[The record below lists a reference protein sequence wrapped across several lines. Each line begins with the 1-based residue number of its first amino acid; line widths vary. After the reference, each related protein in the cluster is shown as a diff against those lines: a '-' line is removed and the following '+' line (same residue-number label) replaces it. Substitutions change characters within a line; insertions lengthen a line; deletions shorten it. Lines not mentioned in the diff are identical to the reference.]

1 VGTPEAGAGNDNNI
15 HRSQALMRAGV
26 ARMSKL
32 SATESAVAPA
42 ASEASVGSLVARSVG
57 WVVLDRWGTRCI
69 SLAMLVVLGRL
80 LVPADF
86 GLVSLASLYVSF
98 VGMFVEQGFAR
109 ALIQRAELRQEHIDT
124 AFWMA
129 VGVGVVLTTATVV
142 AAGWLAHAINLPDL
156 APVLRWLSLGL
167 LFNAFSAI
175 PAALL
180 ERSFDFKSLAIRRM
194 ASTLIGGIAAVI
206 VALKGGGVW
215 SLVVQVLTSWVVGI
229 FVLWSAS
236 SWRPRA
242 NFSVPALRELWPVG
256 SGILGIDILTF
267 AGSEADR
274 LVVGAFLGAEAL
286 GLYFMAMRI
295 VTIMLEIFSSIFSG
309 VAMSMFSRLQNDR
322 EQLRHWLYRLTR
334 ASSAVTVPCF
344 ALAAG
349 VAPVALPLV
358 IGPQWTSSVLIFQV
372 LCLLGALNAVAWFDR
387 TALVATGQAR
397 TAFLMALGQTIL
409 GLILVVGAAP
419 LGVMAVAIAVVAR
432 QYLYMPVR
440 VWTMKRAIGVR
451 ARTYVVQ
458 WLRPGIAAL
467 MLFVMIIAA
476 QGLLPGFADH
486 AVLVA
491 IAVAIPA
498 CALYVAM
505 MRWQDPELF
514 RELISAVPAIWRGI
528 R

>member
-1 VGTPEAGAGNDNNI
+1 
-15 HRSQALMRAGV
+15 
-26 ARMSKL
+26 
-32 SATESAVAPA
+32 
-42 ASEASVGSLVARSVG
+42 
-57 WVVLDRWGTRCI
+57 
-69 SLAMLVVLGRL
+69 
-80 LVPADF
+80 
-86 GLVSLASLYVSF
+86 
-98 VGMFVEQGFAR
+98 
-109 ALIQRAELRQEHIDT
+109 
-124 AFWMA
+124 
-129 VGVGVVLTTATVV
+129 
-142 AAGWLAHAINLPDL
+142 
-156 APVLRWLSLGL
+156 
-167 LFNAFSAI
+167 
-175 PAALL
+175 
-180 ERSFDFKSLAIRRM
+180 
-194 ASTLIGGIAAVI
+194 
-206 VALKGGGVW
+206 
-215 SLVVQVLTSWVVGI
+215 
-229 FVLWSAS
+229 
-236 SWRPRA
+236 
-242 NFSVPALRELWPVG
+242 ALRELWPVG

>member
-1 VGTPEAGAGNDNNI
+1 
-15 HRSQALMRAGV
+15 
-26 ARMSKL
+26 MSKNP
-32 SATESAVAPA
+32 SAESVVAPVASA
-42 ASEASVGSLVARSVG
+42 ASVSSLVARSVG

-69 SLAMLVVLGRL
+69 SLAMLIVLGRL

-86 GLVSLASLYVSF
+86 GLVSLASMYVSF

-109 ALIQRAELRQEHIDT
+109 ALIQRSELRQEHVDT
-124 AFWMA
+124 AFWTA
-129 VGVGVVLTTATVV
+129 VALGVLLTVATVL

-180 ERSFDFKSLAIRRM
+180 ERGFNFKSLAIRRM
-194 ASTLIGGIAAVI
+194 ASTLIGGIAAVV
-206 VALKGGGVW
+206 VALQGGGVW

-229 FVLWSAS
+229 FVLWSATT
-236 SWRPRA
+236 WRPHLH
-242 NFSVPALRELWPVG
+242 FSVPALRDLWPVG
-256 SGILGIDILTF
+256 IGILGIDIVTF
-267 AGSEADR
+267 AGLEADR
-274 LVVGAFLGAEAL
+274 LAVGAFLGAEAL

-372 LCLLGALNAVAWFDR
+372 LCLLGAVNAVAWFDR

-397 TAFLMALGQTIL
+397 AAFLMVLGQTVL
-409 GLILVVGAAP
+409 GLVLVITAAP
-419 LGVMAVAIAVVAR
+419 FGVMAVAIAVVAR

-451 ARTYVVQ
+451 VRTYVGQ
-458 WLRPGIAAL
+458 WLRPGIVAL
-467 MLFVMIIAA
+467 MLFAIIIAA
-476 QGLLPGFADH
+476 QGMLNGFADH
-486 AVLVA
+486 PVLVA

-505 MRWQDPELF
+505 MRWQDPKLFQELS
-514 RELISAVPAIWRGI
+514 SAVPAIWRGI